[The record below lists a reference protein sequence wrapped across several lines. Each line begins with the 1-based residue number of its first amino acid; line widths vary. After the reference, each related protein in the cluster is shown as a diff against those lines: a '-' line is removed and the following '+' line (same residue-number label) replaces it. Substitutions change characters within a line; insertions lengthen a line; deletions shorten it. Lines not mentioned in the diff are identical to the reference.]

1 MSPLLLGLFI
11 VMVQTPK
18 DAVAILP
25 NYFLAF
31 ISVWGILYF
40 TIRAILVVLEL

>member
-1 MSPLLLGLFI
+1 MSALLLGLFI

-18 DAVAILP
+18 DAVAVLP
-25 NYFLAF
+25 NYFLAL